1 MENPSGS
8 WQDYWE
14 ARGSEAKLDY
24 DADRRSSRDAE
35 LDEIAEREL
44 IAFIDPKIDDRI
56 LDAGC
61 GTGVN
66 LSRLSP
72 RVDSLVGID
81 YSEQMIRRA
90 GKRLSTEG
98 IRNATVQVGSIART
112 ALESNSFDKIL
123 CISVMQYLDD
133 KDCRAAFREFVRLS
147 KDGGTIILHV
157 KNLASL
163 YLFSLFAAKKLK
175 SLISKNVKIEYLRT
189 QRWYERALRELGAV
203 PIQFDAKN
211 IFVIDFLPHRMY
223 EWLVRTE
230 RKHYKSGFLRRYG
243 SEYFIK
249 AKVEKRPGVG

>member
-8 WQDYWE
+8 WKDYWE

-35 LDEIAEREL
+35 LDEIAEKEL
-44 IAFIDPKIDDRI
+44 IAFIDPKIDDRV

-61 GTGVN
+61 GTGVD

-90 GKRLSTEG
+90 QKRLLAEQIS
-98 IRNATVQVGSIART
+98 NAKVQVGMITRT
-112 ALESNSFDKIL
+112 EFESNSFDRIL
-123 CISVMQYLDD
+123 CVSVMQYLNDD
-133 KDCRAAFREFVRLS
+133 DCISALREFVRLS
-147 KDGGTIILHV
+147 KDGATIILHV
-157 KNLASL
+157 KNLASI
-163 YLFSLFAAKKLK
+163 YLFSLYAAKKLK
-175 SLISKNVKIEYLRT
+175 SLLSKSVKIEYYRT
-189 QRWYERALRELGAV
+189 QRWYERKLRELQAV
-203 PIQFDAKN
+203 PIQFDSNN
-211 IFVIDFLPHRMY
+211 IFIVDFLPRGIY

-230 RKHYKSGFLRRYG
+230 RKHYKSRFLRRYG

-249 AKVEKRPGVG
+249 ARVQKRTGVG